1 MPLQLLED
9 YAQVASDWFWETGAD
24 ACFTYLSPGIGRFL
38 GRDVAELMG
47 RSRHAIS
54 VNGED
59 ENHWRPYREAMA
71 RREGFRDF
79 DYPYSHPDGGTRWLR
94 ISGEPRFGRDGAF
107 EGYRGVG
114 TDVSAERAARS
125 ALSTA
130 LGDLRASNLRL
141 AEQNRLFEAALSN
154 MVQGLCMFDAAAR
167 LVVCNHRYRE
177 IFGLPPEA
185 VQFGMSQRDLCTIL
199 VARGCYRRE
208 VTVDSLCE
216 GTRLAITADEAAPIH
231 RELADGRILA
241 VCYRPIEGGGWV
253 STFEDI
259 TERRRNE
266 ARIAHM
272 ARHDALTDLPNRTAL
287 RECGTDLMAEG
298 RHEGGQRLAMLAL
311 DLDRFKVVNDTHGH
325 GVGDA
330 LLRAVAERL
339 CANVRG
345 GDLVARLGGDEFAV
359 MHRVADAQGA
369 LTLAERL
376 IAVVSAPY
384 ELGDYS
390 VEIGMSVGL
399 ALAGAETEDVERLL
413 KNADTA
419 LYHAKGAGR
428 GQACLFAAA
437 MDETAEARRT
447 LERDLRAALVSDA
460 FELHYQPLVEAGSGG
475 VRTLEALMRWRHPEQ
490 GLISPATF
498 IPIAEETGLIVPLG
512 EWVLNQACRDAATWP
527 AEVGLAVNVSA
538 VQLRHRAFAQTVLLA
553 LAASGLRPERLELE
567 ITESVLL
574 DDTEANLETLH
585 LLRRTGIRISMD
597 DFGTGYSSLSYLRR
611 FPFDKIKIDRSFVR
625 DAGHLAESG
634 PIIRALVGLGANLG
648 ITTVIEG
655 IETPDQLAA
664 VRAEGC
670 DEIQGF
676 LFSPPRPAREV
687 GEMLAGLR
695 RRAAQ
700 EAAQEGAQEAA
711 QEAAAA

>member
-1 MPLQLLED
+1 MSAQLLED
-9 YAQVASDWFWETGAD
+9 FAQVASDWFWETDTEGR
-24 ACFTYLSPGIGRFL
+24 FTYLSPGIGRFL
-38 GRDVAELMG
+38 GRDVSELMG
-47 RSRHAIS
+47 RARHAIA
-54 VNGED
+54 VNGTD
-59 ENHWRPYREAMA
+59 ADHWRPYREAMA

-79 DYPYSHPDGGTRWLR
+79 DYPYSHPDGGTRRLR
-94 ISGEPRFGRDGAF
+94 VSGEPRFAGDGSFA
-107 EGYRGVG
+107 GYRGIG
-114 TDVSAERAARS
+114 TDVSREEAART
-125 ALSTA
+125 ALSAA
-130 LGDLRASNLRL
+130 LGDLTASNRRL

-154 MVQGLCMFDAAAR
+154 MVQGLCMFDAQSR
-167 LVVCNHRYRE
+167 LLVCNHRYRE

-185 VQFGMSQRDLCTIL
+185 VQVGMSQRALCEVL
-199 VARGCYRRE
+199 VANGLYRRE
-208 VTVDSLCE
+208 TTVDSLCE
-216 GTRLAITADEAAPIH
+216 GTRLALVAAEAAPIH

-241 VCYRPIEGGGWV
+241 VLYRPIEGGGWV

-287 RECGTDLMAEG
+287 REHGAALMGEARAG
-298 RHEGGQRLAMLAL
+298 AGRLAMLCL
-311 DLDRFKVVNDTHGH
+311 DLDRFKAVNDAHGH
-325 GVGDA
+325 AVGDA

-359 MHRVADAQGA
+359 LHRVADEGGAQR
-369 LTLAERL
+369 LAERL

-384 ELGDYS
+384 ELGGYT
-390 VEIGMSVGL
+390 VEIGMSVGI
-399 ALAGAETEDVERLL
+399 AMAGGEADDVERLL
-413 KNADTA
+413 RNADTA
-419 LYHAKGAGR
+419 LYHAKGGGR
-428 GQACLFAAA
+428 GQASLFAAA
-437 MDETAEARRT
+437 MDESAETRRV
-447 LERDLRAALVSDA
+447 LERDLRAAVGTGA

-475 VRTLEALMRWRHPEQ
+475 VRTLEALMRWRHPER
-490 GLISPATF
+490 GLVSPAAF
-498 IPIAEETGLIVPLG
+498 IPVAEETGLIVPMG
-512 EWVLNQACRDAATWP
+512 EWVLNRACRDAAAWP
-527 AEVGLAVNVSA
+527 EPVSLAVNVSA
-538 VQLRHRAFAQTVLLA
+538 VQLRHRSFAQTVLLA

-625 DAGHLAESG
+625 EAGHLAEPG
-634 PIIRALVGLGANLG
+634 PIIRALVALGAHLG
-648 ITTVIEG
+648 ITTVVEG
-655 IETPDQLAA
+655 IETADQLAA

-676 LFSPPRPAREV
+676 LFSPPRPAGEV
-687 GEMLAGLR
+687 AEMLAALR
-695 RRAAQ
+695 ARAADAA
-700 EAAQEGAQEAA
+700 EAA
-711 QEAAAA
+711 